1 MQKMLSQQYG
11 TLTQIQ
17 HLFID
22 GERRK
27 VFNQNLHDEIALTAT
42 ERKMFFYLFDNR
54 DRVLTKD
61 HFFDYLWPLDERNHN
76 ILNVHI
82 KKIRAKLHDPAGGIV
97 QNIYGEGYR
106 LNTYIKK

>member
-1 MQKMLSQQYG
+1 MLAQQYG
-11 TLTQIQ
+11 TFTQIQ

-22 GERRK
+22 GERRQ
-27 VFNQNLHDEIALTAT
+27 VFHQSLHNEIALTAI
-42 ERKMFFYLFDNR
+42 ERKIFFYLFDNR

-82 KKIRAKLHDPAGGIV
+82 KKFEQSYRTQQAILCKIFMEKGIV
-97 QNIYGEGYR
+97 
-106 LNTYIKK
+106 